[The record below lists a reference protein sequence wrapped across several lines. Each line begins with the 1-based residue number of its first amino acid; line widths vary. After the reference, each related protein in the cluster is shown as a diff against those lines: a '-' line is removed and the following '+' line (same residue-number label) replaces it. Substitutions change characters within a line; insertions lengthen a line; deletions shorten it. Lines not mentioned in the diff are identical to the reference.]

1 MRRDLATAGL
11 LVAHEWRLQRRDLV
25 PQLIL
30 TVMPL
35 VLMAFLLPTYRDA
48 MTLAGSAPGP
58 GPITGAEQAVPG
70 LAVMFSMF
78 LVAHVGMV
86 FFRDHGWN
94 TWNRLRATA
103 VGVPVLVLSKAAV
116 PLGLLVAQFAILLT
130 AGRVLFGLRMRGS
143 LVALALVVGIFAACL
158 VALGVLGFAACRT
171 VVQMTSA
178 ANVLALVMAGL
189 GGALVPRDLL
199 PAWAA
204 PFAPATPSYW
214 AVRGLQ
220 EVISGGAG
228 VAGVATELAVLA
240 AFATVFALLALVMLK
255 PDQRKVSWS

>member
-1 MRRDLATAGL
+1 MRRDLATASV
-11 LVAHEWRLQRRDLV
+11 LVGHEWRLQRRDLV

-35 VLMAFLLPTYRDA
+35 VLMAFLLPTYRNA

-58 GPITGAEQAVPG
+58 GPLTGAEQAVPG
-70 LAVMFSMF
+70 LSVMFSMF

-103 VGVPVLVLSKAAV
+103 VPVPVLVLSKAAV
-116 PLGLLVAQFAILLT
+116 PLGLLIAQFTILLT
-130 AGRVLFGLRMRGS
+130 AGRFLFGLRVRGS
-143 LVALALVVGIFAACL
+143 LLALALVVAVFAACL

-189 GGALVPRDLL
+189 GGALVPRELL
-199 PAWAA
+199 PSWAV
-204 PFAPATPSYW
+204 PLAPATPAHW

-220 EVISGGAG
+220 DVVSGGAG
-228 VAGVATELAVLA
+228 VGGVAFELGVLG
-240 AFATVFALLALVMLK
+240 AFASAFALLALVMLK

>member
-1 MRRDLATAGL
+1 MRRDLAVAGV
-11 LVAHEWRLQRRDLV
+11 LVGHEWRLQRRDLV

-35 VLMAFLLPTYRDA
+35 VLMAFLLPTYRSA
-48 MTLAGSAPGP
+48 MAVAGSAPGP
-58 GPITGAEQAVPG
+58 GPLSGAEQAVPG
-70 LAVMFSMF
+70 LSVMFSMF
-78 LVAHVGMV
+78 LVSHVGMV

-94 TWNRLRATA
+94 TWNRHRATA
-103 VGVPVLVLSKAAV
+103 VPVALLVLSKAVV
-116 PLGLLVAQFAILLT
+116 PLGLLVAQFTVLLT
-130 AGRVLFGLRMRGS
+130 AGRVLFGLEVRGS
-143 LVALALVVGIFAACL
+143 LGALALVVLAFALCL

-199 PAWAA
+199 PGWAA
-204 PFAPATPSYW
+204 PLAPATPSYW

-228 VAGVATELAVLA
+228 LTGVAREIGVLA
-240 AFATVFALLALVMLK
+240 AFAGGFALLALLLLK
-255 PDQRKVSWS
+255 PEQRKVSWS

>member
-1 MRRDLATAGL
+1 MSAERSV
-11 LVAHEWRLQRRDLV
+11 VAVLIGHEWRLQRRDLV

-35 VLMAFLLPTYRDA
+35 VLTAFLLPTYRSA
-48 MTLAGSAPGP
+48 LAVAGGP
-58 GPITGAEQAVPG
+58 GPHSGAEQAVPG

-78 LVAHVGMV
+78 LVSHVGMV

-94 TWNRLRATA
+94 TWNRHRATA
-103 VGVPVLVLSKAAV
+103 VPVAVLVLAKAVV
-116 PLGLLVAQFAILLT
+116 PLGLLVAQFAVLLT
-130 AGRVLFGLRMRGS
+130 AGRLLFGLRVRGS
-143 LVALALVVGIFAACL
+143 LVALALVVLGFALCL

-178 ANVLALVMAGL
+178 ANVAALVMAGL
-189 GGALVPRDLL
+189 GGALVPQTLL

-204 PFAPATPSYW
+204 PLAPAVPSYW

-220 EVISGGAG
+220 KVVTAGADVPG
-228 VAGVATELAVLA
+228 VTGELAALL
-240 AFATVFALLALVMLK
+240 AFAAGFALLALLLLK